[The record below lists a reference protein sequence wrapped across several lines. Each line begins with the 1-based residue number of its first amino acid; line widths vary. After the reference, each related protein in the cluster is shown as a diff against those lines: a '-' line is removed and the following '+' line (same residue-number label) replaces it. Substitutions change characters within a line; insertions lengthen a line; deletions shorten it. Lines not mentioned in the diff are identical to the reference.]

1 MFYHLLNHHRTHIWV
16 LIPSILNTICC
27 TILSATSALWPGRS
41 PPPQKKEHRVQRTRV
56 DRPGSV
62 WRPSTR
68 IEWIE
73 SLGCPGTMMPIAAVS
88 TRRVDVEPDVR
99 MRIVGGA
106 RDVAHGKKKETKRP
120 AKLVECGNVMK
131 CDSMK
136 VIECG
141 VHRMCRTIP

>member
-106 RDVAHGKKKETKRP
+106 RDVAHGKKRKQ
-120 AKLVECGNVMK
+120 NVQPSWWNVAM
-131 CDSMK
+131 
-136 VIECG
+136 
-141 VHRMCRTIP
+141 